1 MGILSFV
8 IGLVSVLLVFG
19 LLWTLGWIGINYFR
33 MKKYG
38 DHFVETIVTGGT
50 VALILVLVSVVVMLI
65 TAMGNMIMVSI
76 NDK

>member
-8 IGLVSVLLVFG
+8 IGLVSILLVFG

-50 VALILVLVSVVVMLI
+50 VALILVAAAVVIIII
-65 TAMGNMIMVSI
+65 TAMGNMIMGFI

>member
-1 MGILSFV
+1 
-8 IGLVSVLLVFG
+8 
-19 LLWTLGWIGINYFR
+19 

-50 VALILVLVSVVVMLI
+50 VALILVAAAVVIIII
-65 TAMGNMIMVSI
+65 TAMGNMIMGFI